1 MPLAADSVTVK
12 LTSLPSAAA
21 ASATLSDGAPSSS
34 AIVPVPVP
42 SPSVAFV
49 GPLSVTVNVSSA
61 SSVVSSAVPTVNV
74 FEVSPGANDSVP
86 VSVPARSPVS
96 AVSEAPPADAVH
108 VTPTV
113 CALATDSVTVKVSVP
128 PSLPDTSFTLSAAS
142 SSSVIVPV
150 AVASAGASV
159 AFVGLDSVSVNVSSS
174 SSMVSL
180 AVGTAIVPVVAP
192 AGIVSVRLVCA
203 VKSAASA
210 VVPPGR
216 DVS

>member
-1 MPLAADSVTVK
+1 M
-12 LTSLPSAAA
+12 
-21 ASATLSDGAPSSS
+21 
-34 AIVPVPVP
+34 PVPVP

-61 SSVVSSAVPTVNV
+61 SSVVSSAVLTVNV
-74 FEVSPGANDSVP
+74 FEMSPGLNVSVP
-86 VSVPARSPVS
+86 VSGPARSPVS
-96 AVSEAPPADAVH
+96 AVSETPPADAVH

-113 CALATDSVTVKVSVP
+113 FALATDSVTVKVSVP
-128 PSLPDTSFTLSAAS
+128 PSLPDTSFTLSVAS

-150 AVASAGASV
+150 AVASVSV
-159 AFVGLDSVSVNVSSS
+159 AFVGLDSVSLNVSSS

>member
-1 MPLAADSVTVK
+1 MPLAGDSVTVK

-61 SSVVSSAVPTVNV
+61 SSVVSSAVLTVNV

-86 VSVPARSPVS
+86 VSEPARSPVS
-96 AVSEAPPADAVH
+96 AVSETPPAVAVH

-113 CALATDSVTVKVSVP
+113 SSLATDSVTVKVSVP
-128 PSLPDTSFTLSAAS
+128 PSLPDTSFTLSVAS

-150 AVASAGASV
+150 AVASASV
-159 AFVGLDSVSVNVSSS
+159 AFVGLDSVSLNVSSA

-180 AVGTAIVPVVAP
+180 AVGTAIVPVVEP
-192 AGIVSVRLVCA
+192 AGIVSVRSVCA

>member
-49 GPLSVTVNVSSA
+49 GPLSVTVNVSST

-74 FEVSPGANDSVP
+74 FEVSPGLNDSVP
-86 VSVPARSPVS
+86 VSVPARSPGS

-150 AVASAGASV
+150 AVASASV
-159 AFVGLDSVSVNVSSS
+159 AFAGLDSVSLNVSSS

-210 VVPPGR
+210 VVPTGR